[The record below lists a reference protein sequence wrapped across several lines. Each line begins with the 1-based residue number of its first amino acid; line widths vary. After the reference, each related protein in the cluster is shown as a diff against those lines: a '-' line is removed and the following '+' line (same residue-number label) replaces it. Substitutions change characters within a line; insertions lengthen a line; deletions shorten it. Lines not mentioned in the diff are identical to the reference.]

1 MLSASRYF
9 LMKEVK
15 FLDGDKFISGIDF
28 NGEKRLTGENT
39 VSAFQTVESF
49 SLPPDGTF
57 FILILGVLV
66 IPLSIFRAFR
76 QELVIGRFS
85 FKGLEPGDLLPGDS
99 VMIDLNLL
107 GDRPT
112 SLHALLFSL
121 GMYILLNFDCF
132 GVVYFVSTASLV
144 LDIW

>member
-1 MLSASRYF
+1 M
-9 LMKEVK
+9 
-15 FLDGDKFISGIDF
+15 DF

-39 VSAFQTVESF
+39 VSAFQTVDSF

-66 IPLSIFRAFR
+66 IPLSIFKAFR
-76 QELVIGRFS
+76 QELVNGRFS
-85 FKGLEPGDLLPGDS
+85 FEGLETEDLLSGDS
-99 VMIDLNLL
+99 VIIDLNLL

-121 GMYILLNFDCF
+121 EINILLSFDCF
-132 GVVYFVSTASLV
+132 GVVYFVSISSLV
-144 LDIW
+144 LDI